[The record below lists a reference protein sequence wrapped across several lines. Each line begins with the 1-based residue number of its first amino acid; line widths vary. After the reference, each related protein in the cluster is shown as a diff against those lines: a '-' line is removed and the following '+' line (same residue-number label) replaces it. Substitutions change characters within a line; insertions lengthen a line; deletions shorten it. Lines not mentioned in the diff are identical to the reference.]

1 MCDPL
6 LSLWCCSMDTHPL
19 TDVPD
24 VAKGVLSHMLSGKD
38 IAAVVCTCRF
48 FGAILRDYAGSHL
61 RVQNRLLQQWK
72 SRRPSNYDHMLDMS
86 LMDSAWMD
94 GGGGHACMAGK
105 MRIRRSS

>member
-1 MCDPL
+1 
-6 LSLWCCSMDTHPL
+6 MDIHPL
-19 TDVPD
+19 TEVPD

-38 IAAVVCTCRF
+38 IAAVICTCRF
-48 FGAILRDYAGSHL
+48 FGAILNDYSGTHL

-72 SRRPSNYDHMLDMS
+72 SRGPTISQHMLEAS

-105 MRIRRSS
+105 MRIGRLS